1 MGQTVFGQKSF
12 DYLISCEAA
21 DGLAGAVK
29 SLINRLLSVSSP
41 QPFFVCSSWIFL
53 DINASEV

>member
-12 DYLISCEAA
+12 DYLISCESV

-41 QPFFVCSSWIFL
+41 QPFFVDFS
-53 DINASEV
+53 